1 MANKYRETLLFI
13 ALCVVVVIIVDLVF
27 NFSGVFMENYDEF
40 IKSQEDFQNGP
51 DYTSGITRSIDD
63 IPGQKIRDDKDI
75 TGVMNMKTG
84 KIIGVNVVKRVA
96 HNDVREDNYTEV
108 QIVFNGQALTV
119 DGSGNT
125 TLSISDSSSDTQ
137 LFEVVLITGSDMF
150 NDIIPSEGFALGKD
164 VASDYYP
171 FYILR
176 SKVSQGGE
184 KKRCLY
190 YDGGNLYFGIIANY
204 DAVKFDIT
212 YENIDIR
219 KTPLYN
225 SNKILEV
232 LNDNF
237 RIGESDDNMAD
248 NLGLSTD
255 KIKINLNLGDNFNNF
270 LDKFSKQQ
278 ESTNVI
284 EDFVNYNKKENFTD
298 GVQQD
303 IVQPDTRS
311 DYFENDKKDEYCNK
325 NYVKR
330 STLASICPGCTG
342 LEDYNLN

>member
-13 ALCVVVVIIVDLVF
+13 ALCVVVIIIVDLVF

-40 IKSQEDFQNGP
+40 IKSQEDFE
-51 DYTSGITRSIDD
+51 DYTSGMKRSIDE
-63 IPGQKIRDDKDI
+63 IPNQKIRDDKDI
-75 TGVMNMKTG
+75 TGVMNKKTG
-84 KIIGVNVVKRVA
+84 KLIGVNVVKRVPYK
-96 HNDVREDNYTEV
+96 NPPSSDYTEV
-108 QIVFNGQALTV
+108 QVIFNGQALTV
-119 DGSGNT
+119 DASGNT
-125 TLSISDSSSDTQ
+125 TLSMSDSSLETQ
-137 LFEVVLITGSDMF
+137 LFEVILIEDATMF
-150 NDIIPSEGFALGKD
+150 EKIIPDEGKALGKD
-164 VASDYYP
+164 ISSDYYP

-176 SKVSQGGE
+176 SKVSQDGN

-237 RIGESDDNMAD
+237 RMGESDDNMAD

-255 KIKINLNLGDNFNNF
+255 KIKINLNLGDNFNSF

-278 ESTNVI
+278 ESANVI
-284 EDFVNYNKKENFTD
+284 EDFVNYNKKEHFTD
-298 GVQQD
+298 EVEPAV
-303 IVQPDTRS
+303 IQPATRS
-311 DYFENDKKDEYCNK
+311 DYFNTDKKQEYCNK

-330 STLASICPGCTG
+330 TTLASLCPGCTG
-342 LEDYNLN
+342 LEDYNSN